1 MRSLSEID
9 TISKRASKAKG
20 FSWGVAE
27 EIGKCI
33 KQLELFGLPGIKN
46 LNQYLKIYDQ
56 NKFQKIKLISKLN
69 ISENKF
75 HCPISS
81 GIGFLDQIKS
91 LEKLKSLEFNKIAY
105 PILFLSFASRAS
117 EVLGKKILV
126 KLDEKEFILNFN
138 QSIFGNYS
146 KNEIWENAN
155 SVSINF
161 LDNNNSFSEDEWKE
175 MTKFAN
181 ETFVEESDEL
191 KEKSAGAGLT
201 DNDSRR

>member
-9 TISKRASKAKG
+9 TISKRASRAKG
-20 FSWGVAE
+20 FSWGISE
-27 EIGKCI
+27 EIGKSV
-33 KQLELFGLPGIKN
+33 KQLELFGLPGLKN
-46 LNQYLKIYDQ
+46 LNQYLKIYEQ
-56 NKFQKIKLISKLN
+56 SKFHQIKILSKTN

-75 HCPISS
+75 HCPIST

-91 LEKLKSLEFNKIAY
+91 LEKLKSVEFNKVAY

-117 EVLGKKILV
+117 EVLGKKILI
-126 KLDEKEFILNFN
+126 KMDEKEFILNFN

-155 SVSINF
+155 TVLINF
-161 LDNNNSFSEDEWKE
+161 LDNNNSFSVEEWKE
-175 MTKFAN
+175 MTKFATQ
-181 ETFVEESDEL
+181 TFVDESDEL

-201 DNDSRR
+201 DND

>member
-56 NKFQKIKLISKLN
+56 NKFQQIKLISKSN

-75 HCPISS
+75 YCPISS

-138 QSIFGNYS
+138 QSIIGNYS

-161 LDNNNSFSEDEWKE
+161 LDNYNSFSEDEWKE

-201 DNDSRR
+201 DND

>member
-9 TISKRASKAKG
+9 TISKRASKSKG

-161 LDNNNSFSEDEWKE
+161 LDNYNSFSEDEWKE

-201 DNDSRR
+201 DND

>member
-27 EIGKCI
+27 EIGKCV

-155 SVSINF
+155 SVLVKF

-201 DNDSRR
+201 DND

>member
-91 LEKLKSLEFNKIAY
+91 LEKLKSVEFNKIAY

-161 LDNNNSFSEDEWKE
+161 LDNYNSFSEDEWKE

-201 DNDSRR
+201 DND

>member
-1 MRSLSEID
+1 M
-9 TISKRASKAKG
+9 
-20 FSWGVAE
+20 VV
-27 EIGKCI
+27 
-33 KQLELFGLPGIKN
+33 
-46 LNQYLKIYDQ
+46 
-56 NKFQKIKLISKLN
+56 
-69 ISENKF
+69 
-75 HCPISS
+75 
-81 GIGFLDQIKS
+81 
-91 LEKLKSLEFNKIAY
+91 

-161 LDNNNSFSEDEWKE
+161 LDNYNSFSEDEWKE

-201 DNDSRR
+201 DND

>member
-9 TISKRASKAKG
+9 TISKRALRAKG
-20 FSWGVAE
+20 FSWGISE
-27 EIGKCI
+27 EIGKSV
-33 KQLELFGLPGIKN
+33 KQLELFGLPGLKN
-46 LNQYLKIYDQ
+46 LNQYLKIYEQ
-56 NKFQKIKLISKLN
+56 NKFKQIKIISKTN
-69 ISENKF
+69 ICENKF
-75 HCPISS
+75 HCPIST

-91 LEKLKSLEFNKIAY
+91 LEKLNLVEFNKIAY
-105 PILFLSFASRAS
+105 PILFLSFVSRAS
-117 EVLGKKILV
+117 EVLGKKILI
-126 KLDEKEFILNFN
+126 KMDEKEFILNFN

-155 SVSINF
+155 TVLINF
-161 LDNNNSFSEDEWKE
+161 LENNNSFSEDEWKE

-201 DNDSRR
+201 DND

>member
-9 TISKRASKAKG
+9 TISKRALRAKG
-20 FSWGVAE
+20 FSWGVSE
-27 EIGKCI
+27 EIGKSV
-33 KQLELFGLPGIKN
+33 KQLELFGLPGLKN
-46 LNQYLKIYDQ
+46 LNQYLKIYKQ
-56 NKFQKIKLISKLN
+56 NKFKQVKLVSKTN

-91 LEKLKSLEFNKIAY
+91 LEKLNSIEFNKIAY
-105 PILFLSFASRAS
+105 PILFLSFVSRAS
-117 EVLGKKILV
+117 EVLGKKILI
-126 KLDEKEFILNFN
+126 KMDEKEFILNFN

-155 SVSINF
+155 IILINI
-161 LDNNNSFSEDEWKE
+161 LDNKNSFSEEEWKE
-175 MTKFAN
+175 MSKFAN
-181 ETFVEESDEL
+181 ETFVDESDEL

-201 DNDSRR
+201 DND

>member
-9 TISKRASKAKG
+9 SISKRASKAKG

-27 EIGKCI
+27 EIGKCV

-46 LNQYLKIYDQ
+46 LNQYLRIYDQ

-81 GIGFLDQIKS
+81 GIGLLDQIKS

-161 LDNNNSFSEDEWKE
+161 LDNYNSFSEDEWKE

-201 DNDSRR
+201 DND

>member
-27 EIGKCI
+27 EIGKCV

-81 GIGFLDQIKS
+81 GISFLDQIKS

-155 SVSINF
+155 SVLINF
-161 LDNNNSFSEDEWKE
+161 LDNNNSFSDEEWKE
-175 MTKFAN
+175 MTKTAN

-201 DNDSRR
+201 DND

>member
-27 EIGKCI
+27 EIGKCV

-56 NKFQKIKLISKLN
+56 NKFQKIKLISKSN

-105 PILFLSFASRAS
+105 PILFLSFASKAS

-201 DNDSRR
+201 DND

>member
-27 EIGKCI
+27 EIGKCV

-161 LDNNNSFSEDEWKE
+161 LDNYNSFSEDEWKE

-201 DNDSRR
+201 DND

>member
-9 TISKRASKAKG
+9 TISKRASRAKG

-27 EIGKCI
+27 EIGKCV

-81 GIGFLDQIKS
+81 GISFLDQIKS

-201 DNDSRR
+201 DND

>member
-27 EIGKCI
+27 EMGKCI

-56 NKFQKIKLISKLN
+56 NKFQKIKLISKSN

-75 HCPISS
+75 HCPISL

-155 SVSINF
+155 SVLINF
-161 LDNNNSFSEDEWKE
+161 LDNNNSFSEEEWKE

-201 DNDSRR
+201 DND

>member
-27 EIGKCI
+27 EIGKCV

-155 SVSINF
+155 SVLINF
-161 LDNNNSFSEDEWKE
+161 LDNNNSFSEEEWKE
-175 MTKFAN
+175 MTKFATQ
-181 ETFVEESDEL
+181 TFVDESDEL

-201 DNDSRR
+201 DND

>member
-27 EIGKCI
+27 EIGKCV

-56 NKFQKIKLISKLN
+56 NKFQKIKLISKSN

-81 GIGFLDQIKS
+81 GISFLDQIKS

-181 ETFVEESDEL
+181 ETFVEESEEL

-201 DNDSRR
+201 DND